1 MKMPSLRQPT
11 FSKSSLVTILRART
25 GAAWQLVQK
34 GGSVSLIIHTTARNM
49 VTRGNIW
56 KKSGGGNSVL
66 PPSSGYPEHSPSPIT
81 IHPAE
86 QNDLSSR
93 KKQPFLMCRLANFN
107 SPPLHWPVSHCHQKA
122 SYTLV
127 LTRLV
132 FFIMTVLYLSFEAC
146 LKQVFLF
153 NLFYVH
159 LL

>member
-25 GAAWQLVQK
+25 GATWQLVQK

-132 FFIMTVLYLSFEAC
+132 FLLWQSCTLA
-146 LKQVFLF
+146 LKPVWNKFF
-153 NLFYVH
+153 CSICFMSIY
-159 LL
+159 